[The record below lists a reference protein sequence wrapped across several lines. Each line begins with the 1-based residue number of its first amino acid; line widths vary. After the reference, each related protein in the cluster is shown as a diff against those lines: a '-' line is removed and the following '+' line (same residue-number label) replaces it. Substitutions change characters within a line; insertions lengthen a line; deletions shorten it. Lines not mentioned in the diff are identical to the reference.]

1 MKYTDMKYIDIAIL
15 LMNSYLLLFWY
26 VEPRRYSHVLPAQA
40 AQILQQQGRKSKPIA
55 QHLGISHI

>member
-1 MKYTDMKYIDIAIL
+1 
-15 LMNSYLLLFWY
+15 MNSYLLLFWY

>member
-1 MKYTDMKYIDIAIL
+1 MDAQINEQLFAPIL
-15 LMNSYLLLFWY
+15 C
-26 VEPRRYSHVLPAQA
+26 VEPRRFSHVLPAQA